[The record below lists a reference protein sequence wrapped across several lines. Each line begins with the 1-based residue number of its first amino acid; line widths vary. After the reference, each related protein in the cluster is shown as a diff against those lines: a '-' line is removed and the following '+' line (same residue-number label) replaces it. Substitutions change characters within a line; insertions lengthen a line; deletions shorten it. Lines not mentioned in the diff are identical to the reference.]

1 MNIKK
6 RIVYLSVTMSIFV
19 IAFIIYGFV
28 GTMGTYR
35 SLDTIKSFLFFGLL
49 GGLGFSTFA
58 SSIII
63 FYRFIIIQSLCFRII
78 AFVLLPISIVLAW
91 FLGIFIYIPY
101 QVYNIIQIHKYIKTR
116 KNPIINDKR
125 N

>member
-35 SLDTIKSFLFFGLL
+35 TFDTIKSFFFGLL

-58 SSIII
+58 SSIIM
-63 FYRFIIIQSLCFRII
+63 FYRYIIIQSLCFRII

-101 QVYNIIQIHKYIKTR
+101 QVYNIIQIHKYIKDR
-116 KNPIINDKR
+116 KNPIINEKR
-125 N
+125 Y